1 MGAGADRFTQRLRC
15 RHPAIVWYWPD
26 NMRILYGV
34 VGEGMGHAIRS
45 RVVLEHL
52 LERGHELEI
61 MASSRAAQFLRRH
74 FGERAWVHRIHG
86 MHIDYRDNR
95 VQRRSTLW
103 SNLIQGGLALPRQLA
118 AYFELLAEFRAEL
131 VISDF
136 DSWTYL
142 YARMRRL
149 PIISI
154 DNMQVINRCAIDD
167 EVIAD
172 QRGEFE
178 LTRAFVKSKLPYCD
192 HYFIS
197 SFFPL
202 PVRKP
207 HTTLVPPVL
216 RPEILT
222 AQARRGDHWLIYQ
235 TAEGYDALLDALRR
249 RGVECR
255 VYGMRRGSSEDV
267 VEQNLR
273 FRPFSEASF
282 IEDLATARA
291 VIAGGGFTLLGEA
304 VYLKKPV
311 LAVPVQGQFEQFLN
325 ARYIQRLGYGR
336 CSTWLDDGALTDFA
350 DALPSCEDR
359 LQSYSQDGN
368 RQLLDALDAGIAAG
382 RWVS

>member
-1 MGAGADRFTQRLRC
+1 
-15 RHPAIVWYWPD
+15 
-26 NMRILYGV
+26 MRILYGV

-45 RVVLEHL
+45 RVVIEHL
-52 LERGHELEI
+52 LDQGHELEI
-61 MASSRAAQFLRRH
+61 MASSRAAQFLRRE

-103 SNLIQGGLALPRQLA
+103 TNLIAGGLALPRQLA

-142 YARMRRL
+142 YARVRRL

-154 DNMQVINRCAIDD
+154 DNMQVLNRCSIDD
-167 EVIAD
+167 DVIA
-172 QRGEFE
+172 RERAEFE

-192 HYFIS
+192 HYFVS
-197 SFFPL
+197 SFFRV
-202 PVRKP
+202 PVSKP

-216 RPEILT
+216 RPEILK

-235 TAEGYDALLDALRR
+235 TAEGYDALLPLLRR
-249 RGVECR
+249 LGVECR
-255 VYGMRRGSSEDV
+255 IYGMRRGLTEDV

-273 FRPFSEASF
+273 FRPFSEATF
-282 IEDLATARA
+282 IEDLASARA

-304 VYLKKPV
+304 VYLRKPV

-325 ARYIQRLGYGR
+325 ARYLQKLGYGR
-336 CSTWLDDGALTDFA
+336 FSTLLDERAIGEFA
-350 DALPSCEDR
+350 SALPSCEER
-359 LQSYSQDGN
+359 LATYHQDGN
-368 RQLLDALDAGIAAG
+368 HELCAALDRGLAS
-382 RWVS
+382 RSW

>member
-1 MGAGADRFTQRLRC
+1 
-15 RHPAIVWYWPD
+15 
-26 NMRILYGV
+26 
-34 VGEGMGHAIRS
+34 
-45 RVVLEHL
+45 
-52 LERGHELEI
+52 
-61 MASSRAAQFLRRH
+61 
-74 FGERAWVHRIHG
+74 
-86 MHIDYRDNR
+86 
-95 VQRRSTLW
+95 LW
-103 SNLIQGGLALPRQLA
+103 TNLIQGGLALPRQLA

-154 DNMQVINRCAIDD
+154 DNMQVINRCTLDEEAIG
-167 EVIAD
+167 D
-172 QRGEFE
+172 QRAQFE
-178 LTRAFVKSKLPYCD
+178 LTRAFVKAKLPYCN

-202 PVRKP
+202 PVSKP

-216 RPEILT
+216 RSEVLE
-222 AQARRGDHWLIYQ
+222 AKGQRGDHWLIYQ

-255 VYGMRRGSSEDV
+255 VYGMRRGISEDV

-273 FRPFSEASF
+273 FRPFSEAAF
-282 IEDLATARA
+282 IDDLATARA

-325 ARYIQRLGYGR
+325 ARYIQGLGYGR
-336 CSTWLDDGALTDFA
+336 AATLLDDAALSDFA
-350 DALPSCEDR
+350 KALPSCEDR
-359 LQSYSQDGN
+359 LQSYSQNGN
-368 RQLLDALDAGIAAG
+368 RQLLDALDAQIALG
-382 RWVS
+382 DWKS

>member
-1 MGAGADRFTQRLRC
+1 
-15 RHPAIVWYWPD
+15 
-26 NMRILYGV
+26 MRILYGV

-45 RVVLEHL
+45 RVVIEHL
-52 LERGHELEI
+52 LDQGHELEI
-61 MASSRAAQFLRRH
+61 MASSRAAHFLRRE

-103 SNLIQGGLALPRQLA
+103 TNLIAGGLALPRQLA

-142 YARMRRL
+142 YARVRRL

-154 DNMQVINRCAIDD
+154 DNMQVLNRCSIDD
-167 EVIAD
+167 DVIAD
-172 QRGEFE
+172 QRAEFE
-178 LTRAFVKSKLPYCD
+178 LTRTFVKSKLPYCD
-192 HYFIS
+192 HYFVS
-197 SFFPL
+197 SFFRV

-216 RPEILT
+216 RPEILS

-235 TAEGYDALLDALRR
+235 TAEGHDALLSVLRR
-249 RGVECR
+249 LGVECR
-255 VYGMRRGSSEDV
+255 IYGMRRGLTEEV

-273 FRPFSEASF
+273 FRPFSEATF
-282 IEDLATARA
+282 IEDLASARA

-311 LAVPVQGQFEQFLN
+311 LAVPVHGQFEQSLN
-325 ARYIQRLGYGR
+325 ARYIQKLGYGR
-336 CSTWLDDGALTDFA
+336 HSTLLDERTLGEFANALA
-350 DALPSCEDR
+350 GCEER
-359 LQSYSQDGN
+359 LATYQQDGN
-368 RQLLDALDAGIAAG
+368 RELCAALDRGLAS
-382 RWVS
+382 RSW

>member
-1 MGAGADRFTQRLRC
+1 
-15 RHPAIVWYWPD
+15 
-26 NMRILYGV
+26 MRILYGV

-52 LERGHELEI
+52 LERGHEVEI
-61 MASSRAAQFLRRH
+61 MASSRAAQYLRRQ

-103 SNLIQGGLALPRQLA
+103 TNLIQGGLALPRQLA

-142 YARMRRL
+142 YARVRRL

-167 EVIAD
+167 DVIAD

-197 SFFPL
+197 SFFTL
-202 PVRKP
+202 PVHKP

-216 RPEILT
+216 RPEILEAT
-222 AQARRGDHWLIYQ
+222 VRRGDHWLIYQ
-235 TAEGYDALLDALRR
+235 TAEGYAALLDVLRR

-255 VYGMRRGSSEDV
+255 VYGMRRGLTEDV
-267 VEQNLR
+267 VDQNLR
-273 FRPFSEASF
+273 FRPFSEPAF
-282 IEDLATARA
+282 IEDLASARA

-311 LAVPVQGQFEQFLN
+311 LAVPVQGQFEQSLN
-325 ARYIQRLGYGR
+325 ARYIQKLGYGR
-336 CSTWLDDGALTDFA
+336 AATVLDDAALDDFARALT
-350 DALPSCEDR
+350 SCEDR
-359 LQSYSQDGN
+359 LQGYVQDRN
-368 RQLLDALDAGIAAG
+368 RVLLSALDAGLASA
-382 RWVS
+382 RWG

>member
-1 MGAGADRFTQRLRC
+1 
-15 RHPAIVWYWPD
+15 
-26 NMRILYGV
+26 MRILYGV

-45 RVVLEHL
+45 GVVLEHL
-52 LERGHELEI
+52 LERGHEVEI
-61 MASSRAAQFLRRH
+61 MASSRAAQLLRRQ

-103 SNLIQGGLALPRQLA
+103 TNLLQGGLALPRQLA

-142 YARMRRL
+142 YARARRL

-154 DNMQVINRCAIDD
+154 DNMQVINRCAID
-167 EVIAD
+167 ESVIGD
-172 QRGEFE
+172 QRAEFE
-178 LTRAFVKSKLPYCD
+178 ITRAFVKSKLPFCD
-192 HYFIS
+192 HYFVS
-197 SFFPL
+197 SFFQL
-202 PVRKP
+202 PVTKP

-216 RPEILT
+216 RPEIANAPT
-222 AQARRGDHWLIYQ
+222 RRGDHWLIYQ
-235 TAEGYDALLDALRR
+235 TAEGYDALLDTLRR

-255 VYGMRRGSSEDV
+255 IYGMRRGLTEEV

-273 FRPFSEASF
+273 FRPFSEPGF

-291 VIAGGGFTLLGEA
+291 VVAGGGFTLLGEA
-304 VYLKKPV
+304 VYLRKPV

-325 ARYIQRLGYGR
+325 ARYIQKLGYGR
-336 CSTWLDDGALTDFA
+336 CATLLDEPTLAEFDA
-350 DALPSCEDR
+350 ALPRCEEQ
-359 LQSYSQDGN
+359 LATYHQNGN
-368 RQLLDALDAGIAAG
+368 QALFEALDAGLLSG
-382 RWVS
+382 RWGA

>member
-1 MGAGADRFTQRLRC
+1 
-15 RHPAIVWYWPD
+15 
-26 NMRILYGV
+26 MRILYGV

-52 LERGHELEI
+52 IGRGHEVEI

-95 VQRRSTLW
+95 VRRGSTLW
-103 SNLIQGGLALPRQLA
+103 TNLIQGGLALPRQLA
-118 AYFELLAEFRAEL
+118 AYFELLAEFRADL

-142 YARMRRL
+142 YARVRRL

-154 DNMQVINRCAIDD
+154 DNMQVINRCRIEPD
-167 EVIAD
+167 VIGDRRA
-172 QRGEFE
+172 EFE
-178 LTRAFVKSKLPYCD
+178 LTRAFVKSKLPFCH

-197 SFFPL
+197 SFFTL

-207 HTTLVPPVL
+207 DTTLVPPVL
-216 RPEILT
+216 RPEILE
-222 AQARRGDHWLIYQ
+222 ANARRGEHWLIYQ

-255 VYGMRRGSSEDV
+255 IYGMRRGLTEDV
-267 VEQNLR
+267 TEQNLR
-273 FRPFSEASF
+273 FRPFSESAF
-282 IEDLATARA
+282 IDDLASARA

-311 LAVPVQGQFEQFLN
+311 LAVPVQGQFEQYLN
-325 ARYIQRLGYGR
+325 ARYIEKLGYGR
-336 CSTWLDDGALTDFA
+336 CAALLDEEALRQFEAT
-350 DALPSCEDR
+350 LPSAESL
-359 LQSYSQDGN
+359 LQNYAQDGN
-368 RQLLDALDAGIAAG
+368 QKLLAALDAGIAAG
-382 RWVS
+382 GWRS

>member
-1 MGAGADRFTQRLRC
+1 
-15 RHPAIVWYWPD
+15 
-26 NMRILYGV
+26 MRILYGV
-34 VGEGMGHAIRS
+34 VGEGMGHAMRS

-52 LERGHELEI
+52 LGRGHELEI

-95 VQRRSTLW
+95 VRRGSTLW
-103 SNLIQGGLALPRQLA
+103 TNLIQGGLALPRQLA

-142 YARMRRL
+142 YARLRRL

-154 DNMQVINRCAIDD
+154 DNMQVINRCAIDH
-167 EVIAD
+167 EVIGD
-172 QRGEFE
+172 QRALFE
-178 LTRAFVKSKLPYCD
+178 LTRAFVKSKLPFCD

-197 SFFPL
+197 SFFPT

-216 RPEILT
+216 RPEILE
-222 AQARRGDHWLIYQ
+222 AKARRGDHWLIYQ
-235 TAEGYDALLDALRR
+235 TAEGYEALLDALRR

-255 VYGMRRGSSEDV
+255 IYGMRRGLAEDV
-267 VEQNLR
+267 IEQNLR
-273 FRPFSEASF
+273 FRPFSESAF
-282 IEDLATARA
+282 VEDLASARA
-291 VIAGGGFTLLGEA
+291 VVAGGGFTLLGEA

-311 LAVPVQGQFEQFLN
+311 LAIPVEGQFEQFLN
-325 ARYIQRLGYGR
+325 ARYIQKLGYGR
-336 CSTWLDDGALTDFA
+336 CTTRLDAPALSAFA
-350 DALPSCEDR
+350 DALPGCEER

-368 RQLLDALDAGIAAG
+368 RELLSALDAGIAAG
-382 RWVS
+382 GFQKEK

>member
-1 MGAGADRFTQRLRC
+1 
-15 RHPAIVWYWPD
+15 
-26 NMRILYGV
+26 MRILYGV

-52 LERGHELEI
+52 LERGHEVEI
-61 MASSRAAQFLRRH
+61 MASGRAAQFLRHH

-86 MHIDYRDNR
+86 MHIKYRDNR
-95 VQRRSTLW
+95 VLGVSTLW
-103 SNLIQGGLALPRQLA
+103 TNLIQGGLALPRQLA
-118 AYFELLAEFRAEL
+118 TYFELLAEFHAEL

-142 YARMRRL
+142 YARVQGL

-154 DNMQVINRCAIDD
+154 DNMQVINRCTIDH
-167 EVIAD
+167 EVIGD
-172 QRGEFE
+172 QRALFE
-178 LTRAFVKSKLPYCD
+178 LTRAFVKSKLPYSD

-197 SFFPL
+197 TFFSL

-216 RPEILT
+216 RPEVLEART
-222 AQARRGDHWLIYQ
+222 RRGDHWLIYQ

-255 VYGMRRGSSEDV
+255 IYGMRRGLTEDV

-273 FRPFSEASF
+273 FRPFSESAF
-282 IEDLATARA
+282 VEDLASARA
-291 VIAGGGFTLLGEA
+291 VVAGGGFTLLGEA

-325 ARYIQRLGYGR
+325 ARYIQKCGYGR
-336 CSTWLDDGALTDFA
+336 AATALDDAALTEFA
-350 DALPSCEDR
+350 AAIPSCEDR
-359 LQSYSQDGN
+359 LASYSQDGN
-368 RQLLDALDAGIAAG
+368 RKLLGALDAGLAAG
-382 RWVS
+382 GWKR